1 MLLECMG
8 LVRLRYTCGLASLR
22 SVPGCAR
29 KSGMSVSVTGAM
41 LSMSPCRAY
50 CMVPVMAETSKSDMD
65 VCTSKATSCGIWKP
79 DS

>member
-1 MLLECMG
+1 
-8 LVRLRYTCGLASLR
+8 
-22 SVPGCAR
+22 
-29 KSGMSVSVTGAM
+29 MSVSVTGAM

-79 DS
+79 DSWDGSAVSDSVVASMLTCVS